1 MAVLVDNTT
10 IHSFKMHQIV
20 HLKIFLCKVFLSKSD
35 LKNLVRRVILL
46 SVFANLFNV
55 LLTRDILTLT
65 LISAFKV
72 LSGVVLVKIYEK
84 YPVCET
90 SN

>member
-1 MAVLVDNTT
+1 MVVLVDNTT

-35 LKNLVRRVILL
+35 LKNLVRRIILL
-46 SVFANLFNV
+46 SIFANLFNV

-72 LSGVVLVKIYEK
+72 LSCVVLVKIYEK
-84 YPVCET
+84 YPVYET
-90 SN
+90 GN